1 MQFQCS
7 LSRNFYRNFRGG
19 EVMKMQNIMLALVGM
34 TLVFAG
40 MASAQQ
46 VKTDYDRSANFAL
59 YKTYSWEHVE
69 TKDPL
74 NVDRIKHAV
83 NTVLA
88 ARGWMMVDSGADVA
102 VVAMEITRDQQ
113 TLNTFYDGLGG
124 GWGWRRFGGGG
135 FGEATT
141 TTDTYTVGTVVV
153 DLFDTKTKQLIWR
166 GSASDT
172 LSNNSDKNIKNLNE
186 SVDKMFKHFPPG
198 ATRSRGAD
206 VGRHCA
212 DS

>member
-1 MQFQCS
+1 
-7 LSRNFYRNFRGG
+7 
-19 EVMKMQNIMLALVGM
+19 MKMQKVMLALVGM

-88 ARGWMMVDSGADVA
+88 ARGWTMVDSGADVA

-141 TTDTYTVGTVVV
+141 TTDTYKVGTVVV

-166 GSASDT
+166 GAASDT
-172 LSNNSDKNIKNLNE
+172 LSDNSDKNIKNLNE

-198 ATRSRGAD
+198 ATTK
-206 VGRHCA
+206 
-212 DS
+212 

>member
-1 MQFQCS
+1 
-7 LSRNFYRNFRGG
+7 
-19 EVMKMQNIMLALVGM
+19 MKMQKVMLALVGM

-40 MASAQQ
+40 MGSAQQ

-74 NVDRIKHAV
+74 IVDRIKHAV
-83 NTVLA
+83 NAVLA
-88 ARGWMMVDSGADVA
+88 ARGWTLVDSGADVA

-113 TLNTFYDGLGG
+113 TLDTFYDGFGG

-141 TTDTYTVGTVVV
+141 TTETYKVGTVVV
-153 DLFDTKTKQLIWR
+153 DLFDTKTKQLVWR
-166 GSASDT
+166 GAASDT

-198 ATRSRGAD
+198 VTTK
-206 VGRHCA
+206 
-212 DS
+212 

>member
-1 MQFQCS
+1 
-7 LSRNFYRNFRGG
+7 
-19 EVMKMQNIMLALVGM
+19 MKMQKVMLALVGM

-46 VKTDYDRSANFAL
+46 EKTDYDRSANFAR
-59 YKTYSWEHVE
+59 YKTYSWEHVA

-83 NTVLA
+83 NAVFA
-88 ARGWMMVDSGADVA
+88 ARGWTLVDSSPDVA
-102 VVAMEITRDQQ
+102 VLAMEITRDQQ
-113 TLNTFYDGLGG
+113 TLNTFYDGFGG

-141 TTDTYTVGTVVV
+141 TTDTYKVGTVVV

-166 GSASDT
+166 GAASDT

-198 ATRSRGAD
+198 ATTK
-206 VGRHCA
+206 
-212 DS
+212 

>member
-1 MQFQCS
+1 
-7 LSRNFYRNFRGG
+7 
-19 EVMKMQNIMLALVGM
+19 MKMQKVMLAFVGM
-34 TLVFAG
+34 TLMFAG

-74 NVDRIKHAV
+74 NVDRITHAV
-83 NTVLA
+83 NAVLA
-88 ARGWMMVDSGADVA
+88 ARSWTLVDSGADVA

-141 TTDTYTVGTVVV
+141 TTDTYKVGTVVV

-166 GSASDT
+166 GAASDT
-172 LSNNSDKNIKNLNE
+172 LSDNSDKNIKNLNE

-198 ATRSRGAD
+198 ATTK
-206 VGRHCA
+206 
-212 DS
+212 

>member
-1 MQFQCS
+1 MQK
-7 LSRNFYRNFRGG
+7 
-19 EVMKMQNIMLALVGM
+19 VMLALVGM

-40 MASAQQ
+40 MTSAQQ
-46 VKTDYDRSANFAL
+46 VKTDYDRSANFTL

-88 ARGWMMVDSGADVA
+88 ARGWTMVDSGADVA

-198 ATRSRGAD
+198 ATTK
-206 VGRHCA
+206 
-212 DS
+212 

>member
-1 MQFQCS
+1 MQYQRS
-7 LSRNFYRNFRGG
+7 LSRNFYRNLRGG
-19 EVMKMQNIMLALVGM
+19 EVMKIQKVMLALVGM

-74 NVDRIKHAV
+74 IVDRIKHAV
-83 NTVLA
+83 NAVLA
-88 ARGWMMVDSGADVA
+88 ARGWTLVDSGADVA

-113 TLNTFYDGLGG
+113 TLDTFYDGFGG

-141 TTDTYTVGTVVV
+141 TTDTYKVGTVVV

-166 GSASDT
+166 GAASDT
-172 LSNNSDKNIKNLNE
+172 LSDNSDKNIKNLNE
-186 SVDKMFKHFPPG
+186 SVDKLFKHFPPG
-198 ATRSRGAD
+198 ATRK
-206 VGRHCA
+206 
-212 DS
+212 

>member
-1 MQFQCS
+1 
-7 LSRNFYRNFRGG
+7 
-19 EVMKMQNIMLALVGM
+19 MKMQKVMLALVGM

-69 TKDPL
+69 TRDPL

-88 ARGWMMVDSGADVA
+88 ARGWTMVDSGADVA

-141 TTDTYTVGTVVV
+141 TTDTYKVGTVVV
-153 DLFDTKTKQLIWR
+153 DLFDTKNKQLIWR

-172 LSNNSDKNIKNLNE
+172 LSDNSDKNIKNLNE
-186 SVDKMFKHFPPG
+186 SVDKMFKHFPPV
-198 ATRSRGAD
+198 ATTK
-206 VGRHCA
+206 
-212 DS
+212 

>member
-1 MQFQCS
+1 MTMQK
-7 LSRNFYRNFRGG
+7 
-19 EVMKMQNIMLALVGM
+19 VMLALVGM

-40 MASAQQ
+40 MTSAQQ
-46 VKTDYDRSANFAL
+46 VKTDYDRSANFTL

-88 ARGWMMVDSGADVA
+88 ARGWTMVDSGADVA

-186 SVDKMFKHFPPG
+186 SVDKLFKHFPPG
-198 ATRSRGAD
+198 ATTK
-206 VGRHCA
+206 
-212 DS
+212 

>member
-1 MQFQCS
+1 
-7 LSRNFYRNFRGG
+7 
-19 EVMKMQNIMLALVGM
+19 MKMQKVMWALFGM

-83 NTVLA
+83 NAVLA
-88 ARGWMMVDSGADVA
+88 ARGWTLVDSGADVA
-102 VVAMEITRDQQ
+102 VLAMEITRDQQ
-113 TLNTFYDGLGG
+113 TLNTFYDGFGG

-141 TTDTYTVGTVVV
+141 TTDTYKVGTVVV

-166 GSASDT
+166 GAASDT
-172 LSNNSDKNIKNLNE
+172 LSDNSDKNIKNLNE

-198 ATRSRGAD
+198 ATTK
-206 VGRHCA
+206 
-212 DS
+212 

>member
-1 MQFQCS
+1 
-7 LSRNFYRNFRGG
+7 
-19 EVMKMQNIMLALVGM
+19 MKMQKVMLALVGM

-74 NVDRIKHAV
+74 IVDRIKHAV
-83 NTVLA
+83 NPVLA
-88 ARGWMMVDSGADVA
+88 ARGWTLVDSGADVA

-113 TLNTFYDGLGG
+113 TLNTFYDGFGG

-141 TTDTYTVGTVVV
+141 TTDTYKVGTVVV

-166 GSASDT
+166 GAASDT

-198 ATRSRGAD
+198 ATTK
-206 VGRHCA
+206 
-212 DS
+212 

>member
-1 MQFQCS
+1 
-7 LSRNFYRNFRGG
+7 
-19 EVMKMQNIMLALVGM
+19 MKMQKVMLALVGM

-46 VKTDYDRSANFAL
+46 VKTDYDRSANFTL

-74 NVDRIKHAV
+74 SVDRIKQAV
-83 NTVLA
+83 NAVLA
-88 ARGWMMVDSGADVA
+88 ARGWTLVDSGADVA

-113 TLNTFYDGLGG
+113 TLDTFYDGFGG
-124 GWGWRRFGGGG
+124 GLGWRRFGGGG

-141 TTDTYTVGTVVV
+141 TTDTYKVGTVVV

-166 GSASDT
+166 GAASDT
-172 LSNNSDKNIKNLNE
+172 LSDNSDKNIKNLNE

-198 ATRSRGAD
+198 ATTK
-206 VGRHCA
+206 
-212 DS
+212 

>member
-7 LSRNFYRNFRGG
+7 LSRNSYRNLRGG
-19 EVMKMQNIMLALVGM
+19 EVMKVQKVMLALVGM

-88 ARGWMMVDSGADVA
+88 ARGWTMVDSGADVA

-124 GWGWRRFGGGG
+124 GWGWRGFGGGG
-135 FGEATT
+135 FGESETT
-141 TTDTYTVGTVVV
+141 EQDYKDGTLVI
-153 DLFDTKTKQLIWR
+153 DMYEAKTKQLIWR
-166 GSASDT
+166 SSAEDT
-172 LSNNSDKNIKNLNE
+172 LSNNADKNEKNLE
-186 SVDKMFKHFPPG
+186 KGVAKMFKNFPPH
-198 ATRSRGAD
+198 A
-206 VGRHCA
+206 GR
-212 DS
+212 

>member
-1 MQFQCS
+1 MTMQK
-7 LSRNFYRNFRGG
+7 
-19 EVMKMQNIMLALVGM
+19 VMLALVGM

-69 TKDPL
+69 TRDPL

-83 NTVLA
+83 NAVLA
-88 ARGWMMVDSGADVA
+88 AIGWTMVDSGADVA

-141 TTDTYTVGTVVV
+141 TTDTYKVGTVVV

-166 GSASDT
+166 GAASDT
-172 LSNNSDKNIKNLNE
+172 LSDNSDKNIKNLNE

-198 ATRSRGAD
+198 ATTK
-206 VGRHCA
+206 
-212 DS
+212 

>member
-1 MQFQCS
+1 
-7 LSRNFYRNFRGG
+7 
-19 EVMKMQNIMLALVGM
+19 MKMQTVMLALVGM

-88 ARGWMMVDSGADVA
+88 ARGWTMVDSGADVA

-141 TTDTYTVGTVVV
+141 TTDTYKVGTVVV
-153 DLFDTKTKQLIWR
+153 DLFATKTKQLIWR
-166 GSASDT
+166 GAASDT

-198 ATRSRGAD
+198 ATTK
-206 VGRHCA
+206 
-212 DS
+212 

>member
-1 MQFQCS
+1 
-7 LSRNFYRNFRGG
+7 
-19 EVMKMQNIMLALVGM
+19 MKMQKVMLALVGM

-83 NTVLA
+83 NAVLA
-88 ARGWMMVDSGADVA
+88 ARGWTLADSGADVA

-113 TLNTFYDGLGG
+113 TLDTFYDGFGG

-141 TTDTYTVGTVVV
+141 TTDTYKVGTVVV
-153 DLFDTKTKQLIWR
+153 DIFDTKTKQLIWR
-166 GSASDT
+166 GAASDT
-172 LSNNSDKNIKNLNE
+172 LSDNSDKNIKNLNE

-198 ATRSRGAD
+198 ATTK
-206 VGRHCA
+206 
-212 DS
+212 

>member
-1 MQFQCS
+1 
-7 LSRNFYRNFRGG
+7 
-19 EVMKMQNIMLALVGM
+19 MKMQNFMLALVGM

-88 ARGWMMVDSGADVA
+88 ARGWTMVDSGADVA

-166 GSASDT
+166 GAASDT
-172 LSNNSDKNIKNLNE
+172 LSDNSDKNIKNLNE

-198 ATRSRGAD
+198 ATTK
-206 VGRHCA
+206 
-212 DS
+212 

>member
-1 MQFQCS
+1 
-7 LSRNFYRNFRGG
+7 
-19 EVMKMQNIMLALVGM
+19 MKMQKVMLALVGL

-74 NVDRIKHAV
+74 TVDRIKHAV
-83 NTVLA
+83 NAVLA
-88 ARGWMMVDSGADVA
+88 ARGWTLVDSGADVA

-113 TLNTFYDGLGG
+113 TLDTFYDGFGG

-141 TTDTYTVGTVVV
+141 TTDRYTVGTVVV

-198 ATRSRGAD
+198 ATTK
-206 VGRHCA
+206 
-212 DS
+212 

>member
-1 MQFQCS
+1 
-7 LSRNFYRNFRGG
+7 
-19 EVMKMQNIMLALVGM
+19 MKMQKVMLALVGM
-34 TLVFAG
+34 TLVCAG

-74 NVDRIKHAV
+74 NVDRIEHAV
-83 NTVLA
+83 NAVLA
-88 ARGWMMVDSGADVA
+88 ARGWTLVDSGADVA
-102 VVAMEITRDQQ
+102 VVAMEITRDKQ
-113 TLNTFYDGLGG
+113 TLDTFYDGFGG

-141 TTDTYTVGTVVV
+141 TTDTYKVGTVVV

-166 GSASDT
+166 GAASDT
-172 LSNNSDKNIKNLNE
+172 LSDNSDKNIKNLNE

-198 ATRSRGAD
+198 ATTK
-206 VGRHCA
+206 
-212 DS
+212 

>member
-1 MQFQCS
+1 
-7 LSRNFYRNFRGG
+7 
-19 EVMKMQNIMLALVGM
+19 MKMQKVMLALVGM

-46 VKTDYDRSANFAL
+46 VKTDFDRSANFAL

-74 NVDRIKHAV
+74 NIDRIKHAV

-88 ARGWMMVDSGADVA
+88 ARGWTMVDSGADVA

-113 TLNTFYDGLGG
+113 TLDTFYDGFGG
-124 GWGWRRFGGGG
+124 GWGWRRFCGGG

-141 TTDTYTVGTVVV
+141 TTDTYKVGTVVV

-166 GSASDT
+166 GAASDT
-172 LSNNSDKNIKNLNE
+172 LSDNSDKNIKNLNE

-198 ATRSRGAD
+198 ATTK
-206 VGRHCA
+206 
-212 DS
+212 

>member
-1 MQFQCS
+1 
-7 LSRNFYRNFRGG
+7 
-19 EVMKMQNIMLALVGM
+19 MKMQKVMLALVGM

-46 VKTDYDRSANFAL
+46 VKTDFDRSANFAL

-69 TKDPL
+69 TKVPL
-74 NVDRIKHAV
+74 IVDRIKHAV
-83 NTVLA
+83 NAVLA
-88 ARGWMMVDSGADVA
+88 ARGWTLVDSGADVA

-113 TLNTFYDGLGG
+113 TLDTFYDGFGG

-141 TTDTYTVGTVVV
+141 TTDTYKVGTVVV

-166 GSASDT
+166 GAASDT
-172 LSNNSDKNIKNLNE
+172 LSDNSDKNIKNLNE

-198 ATRSRGAD
+198 ATTK
-206 VGRHCA
+206 
-212 DS
+212 

>member
-1 MQFQCS
+1 
-7 LSRNFYRNFRGG
+7 
-19 EVMKMQNIMLALVGM
+19 MKMQKVMLALVGL

-88 ARGWMMVDSGADVA
+88 ARGWTMVDSGADVA

-198 ATRSRGAD
+198 ATTK
-206 VGRHCA
+206 
-212 DS
+212 

>member
-1 MQFQCS
+1 
-7 LSRNFYRNFRGG
+7 
-19 EVMKMQNIMLALVGM
+19 VKMQKVMLALVGM

-59 YKTYSWEHVE
+59 YKTYSWEHIE

-83 NTVLA
+83 NAVLA
-88 ARGWMMVDSGADVA
+88 ARGWRLVGSGADVA
-102 VVAMEITRDQQ
+102 VVAMEITRDKQ
-113 TLNTFYDGLGG
+113 TLDTFYDGFGG

-141 TTDTYTVGTVVV
+141 TTDTYKVGTVVV

-166 GSASDT
+166 GAASDT
-172 LSNNSDKNIKNLNE
+172 LSDNSDKNIKNLNE
-186 SVDKMFKHFPPG
+186 SVDKLFKHFPPG
-198 ATRSRGAD
+198 ATTK
-206 VGRHCA
+206 
-212 DS
+212 